1 MSNLKEERILHFAR
15 YCWRNQRQLT
25 PKRRITWE
33 RLFEEMHGEPL
44 ISYARRKQDEQNLSQ
59 KSSSKVRE
67 KV

>member
-25 PKRRITWE
+25 PKGRITWE
-33 RLFEEMHGEPL
+33 RRFEEMHGEPL
-44 ISYARRKQDEQNLSQ
+44 RSYARRKQDEQNLSQ
-59 KSSSKVRE
+59 KSGSKTRE